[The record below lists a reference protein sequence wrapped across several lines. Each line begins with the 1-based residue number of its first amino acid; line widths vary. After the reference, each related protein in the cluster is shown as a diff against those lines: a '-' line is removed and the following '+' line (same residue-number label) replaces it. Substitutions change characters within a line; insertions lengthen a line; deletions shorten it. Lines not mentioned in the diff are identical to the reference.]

1 MFLGFGNQLSWLLCC
16 GVGITVQYLLN
27 LLCCI
32 IWWLHLS
39 PTRLH
44 QIEHYKKKSAHSD
57 WSITHLLFAHGW
69 MVMKASTCSKP
80 CAPLS
85 DYSMFF
91 LPHGLHTKKVRFLN
105 MIIPPVIIL
114 QSRNSKDSFP
124 YRWHICIS
132 NVINMCYVQTG
143 YNWQFK
149 ISTNYVK
156 PLSPN
161 SSLVFIINLM
171 YQRFKVLLLGTT
183 SVLRVMDNY

>member
-1 MFLGFGNQLSWLLCC
+1 MRTLIGQLLIYYLPMGEWWWKLAPAQSRTRHFLC
-16 GVGITVQYLLN
+16 
-27 LLCCI
+27 
-32 IWWLHLS
+32 
-39 PTRLH
+39 
-44 QIEHYKKKSAHSD
+44 
-57 WSITHLLFAHGW
+57 
-69 MVMKASTCSKP
+69 
-80 CAPLS
+80 
-85 DYSMFF
+85 DYSMLF

-105 MIIPPVIIL
+105 MIILPVIIL

-124 YRWHICIS
+124 YRWHICVS

-161 SSLVFIINLM
+161 SSLVFISLIIHLM

-183 SVLRVMDNY
+183 SVLWVMDNY

>member
-1 MFLGFGNQLSWLLCC
+1 MLWCGNYCSVSFKSSVLHHLVIAPVANS
-16 GVGITVQYLLN
+16 ITPNITLQ
-27 LLCCI
+27 
-32 IWWLHLS
+32 
-39 PTRLH
+39 
-44 QIEHYKKKSAHSD
+44 KKKVRTL
-57 WSITHLLFAHGW
+57 IGQLLIYYLPMGEWWWKLARAQSRAYHF
-69 MVMKASTCSKP
+69 
-80 CAPLS
+80 LR

-91 LPHGLHTKKVRFLN
+91 LPHGLYTKKVRFLN

-171 YQRFKVLLLGTT
+171 
-183 SVLRVMDNY
+183 

>member
-1 MFLGFGNQLSWLLCC
+1 MHTLNGQLLIYYLPMGEWWWKLAHAQSRAHHFL
-16 GVGITVQYLLN
+16 
-27 LLCCI
+27 
-32 IWWLHLS
+32 
-39 PTRLH
+39 R
-44 QIEHYKKKSAHSD
+44 
-57 WSITHLLFAHGW
+57 
-69 MVMKASTCSKP
+69 
-80 CAPLS
+80 
-85 DYSMFF
+85 DYSTFF

-105 MIIPPVIIL
+105 MIIPPAIIL

-124 YRWHICIS
+124 YRWH
-132 NVINMCYVQTG
+132 VINMCCVQTG